1 MTVVTVNLL
10 ALSTAI
16 RCNSRY
22 GATAALLATDA
33 ATVAAYD
40 LKKKK
45 KIFFF
50 IKNAV

>member
-22 GATAALLATDA
+22 GATSALLATDA

-40 LKKKK
+40 FYF
-45 KIFFF
+45 FFF